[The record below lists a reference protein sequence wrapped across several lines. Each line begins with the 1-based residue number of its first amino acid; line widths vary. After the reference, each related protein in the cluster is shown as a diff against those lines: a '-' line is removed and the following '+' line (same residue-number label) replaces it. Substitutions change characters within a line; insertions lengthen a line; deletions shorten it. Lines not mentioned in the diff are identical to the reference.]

1 MGSCL
6 IAETK
11 DSKLIS
17 LIATIPSLW
26 ETIAEDGASPD
37 QWYPDMTEGW
47 LIGSDDDGL
56 IGLYNVHPKNTVT
69 LQIHPIIP
77 VETRGKRAYDSAR
90 EVLDWIFTTTKY
102 QKVVCEIPVIYRNV
116 KLFAMKAGM
125 KEEGINRQSYLKN
138 GKIHDQW
145 HLGIAK
151 QEFEL

>member
-1 MGSCL
+1 M

-26 ETIAEDGASPD
+26 ETIAEDGVSPD
-37 QWYPDMTEGW
+37 KWQPDMTEGW

-56 IGLYNVHPKNTVT
+56 IGLYNVHPQNTVT

-77 VETRGKRAYDSAR
+77 LETRGKRAYDSAQ
-90 EVLDWIFTTTKY
+90 EVLRWIFTTTQY